1 LGSVL
6 IPLRRRQSKDSRDFP
21 EIPDFPE
28 TPEKSLEY
36 PGFTDKIFL
45 SGDFQDSSI
54 HPPPLGDIKILSMGY
69 WKLQGP
75 NRKMRRSSPSSGSWR
90 IDRGSSW
97 ASVSPGLRWPRVS
110 IESRNGERG
119 TRAGT

>member
-1 LGSVL
+1 VAPVLGSVL

-21 EIPDFPE
+21 EIPGFPE

-54 HPPPLGDIKILSMGY
+54 HPPL
-69 WKLQGP
+69 
-75 NRKMRRSSPSSGSWR
+75 
-90 IDRGSSW
+90 
-97 ASVSPGLRWPRVS
+97 
-110 IESRNGERG
+110 
-119 TRAGT
+119 